1 MHLSYNI
8 IKYIICNCIIHQ
20 IIFYALKIYIYQK
33 KIISYRNNWYLIM
46 KFLSQEKKPLMDILQ
61 ILTALEWFRNME

>member
-1 MHLSYNI
+1 M
-8 IKYIICNCIIHQ
+8 IKYIIYNYIIHQ
-20 IIFYALKIYIYQK
+20 IIFLRVKNLYLPK
-33 KIISYRNNWYLIM
+33 KNHFFYSNNWYLII